1 MVAISVNYVEM
12 AQQQRK
18 FLTLSLL
25 TFPRQKDN
33 SIDRHVK
40 ISKSPLIV
48 HKDSHEKKSSTYH
61 KNPNK
66 QVMLECMKII
76 SA

>member
-18 FLTLSLL
+18 ILTLSLL

-33 SIDRHVK
+33 SK
-40 ISKSPLIV
+40 
-48 HKDSHEKKSSTYH
+48 TG
-61 KNPNK
+61 
-66 QVMLECMKII
+66 M
-76 SA
+76 